1 MPKTAAAAAAQ
12 AEWVTQNETLGARH
26 HQATKRERNGEEKRG
41 PAPLTVTVKQSRA
54 TK

>member
-1 MPKTAAAAAAQ
+1 MPKTAAAAAAAAVAQ

-26 HQATKRERNGEEKRG
+26 HQATKRERNGEET
-41 PAPLTVTVKQSRA
+41 LTVTVKQSRA